1 MNYSQI
7 ERMSRK
13 GVAFFTDQSRPMNL
27 IKQGEYGY
35 DESGFEIPPMEQVIP
50 ISGAT
55 RRPKAREI
63 DGETILASDILG
75 IFNNDHE
82 INQGDFIEIDGIR
95 FVVTDSRQVQA
106 SLEPVAYRPVL
117 RRVSVGG

>member
-1 MNYSQI
+1 M
-7 ERMSRK
+7 
-13 GVAFFTDQSRPMNL
+13 

-35 DESGFEIPPMEQVIP
+35 DENGFEIPPMEQVIP

-55 RRPKAREI
+55 RRPNAREI
-63 DGETILASDILG
+63 DGETIRASDILG

-82 INQGDFIEIDGIR
+82 INEGDYIEIDGIR
-95 FVVTDSRQVQA
+95 HVVVDARPVQA